1 MFFCPSWFT
10 TRSRPKAMMAMK
22 VIDSAVIPGNN
33 LRVATWDTRLRHKV
47 QFCSCRLSL
56 DLAGAS
62 ENNVITSQ
70 SWSHQ
75 GEGAGIFIPSGF
87 QSLTKDCSGGVLLVF
102 PAGRQSRS

>member
-10 TRSRPKAMMAMK
+10 TRSRSKAIMAMK
-22 VIDSAVIPGNN
+22 VIDSAVIPGNTP
-33 LRVATWDTRLRHKV
+33 RVGTWNTRLRHKV
-47 QFCSCRLSL
+47 KFCSCRLLL